1 MNQDHSSFG
10 RRQFLQT
17 TALAAATAGLG
28 LYDAAPASA
37 QGAPKRGG
45 NFTFA
50 ISAETPHYDAHGS
63 DTFATL
69 HFGAPF
75 YSTLLQFNLADYP
88 KVKGDLATSWDV
100 AADLMT
106 YTFKLTP
113 NVTFHDGSPMTSADV
128 KATYD
133 RMRNPPTGVVSTR
146 QATFIDIDTIETP
159 DPLTVVFKM
168 KNPNPAMLEHFASPW
183 NWIYSAKLL
192 AANPNGPRTMINGTG
207 PFRFGEHVRGS
218 HITGARNDK
227 YHRQGRPYLDG
238 FRGVFM
244 TQPAAMM
251 NALQGGQVMAEF
263 RGISPAERDRLVQV
277 MGDKIR
283 IEESSWTLNLMVVF
297 NTEKKPFD
305 DVRVRRALHLAIDR
319 RAGAQ
324 GLARTATL
332 RDPGGLVRPGS
343 PFAMKDADLLKV
355 PGFGR
360 DIAAA
365 RAEARKLLREAGVP
379 NLTFVLHNRN
389 LAQPYTPAGIFLVDQ
404 WRQIGVNVEHR
415 QSETSPYLAGM
426 SSGNFDVAVDFSN
439 LFMDEPSL
447 ALAKY
452 LSFNKAPENRSR
464 AIDAEMD
471 RLYAAQSR
479 ERDFQKRFDL
489 IRQFEK
495 RALDQAYQVPLLWWH
510 RIVPTHKTVMGW
522 QMSPSHNLGQDLAD
536 VWLNA

>member
-1 MNQDHSSFG
+1 MFSDQFEFG

-28 LYDAAPASA
+28 LYDAAPVAA
-37 QGAPKRGG
+37 QAAPKRGG
-45 NFTFA
+45 NFTYA
-50 ISAETPHYDAHGS
+50 ISAEAPHYDAHGS

-88 KVKGDLATSWDV
+88 KVKGDLAASWDV

-106 YTFKLTP
+106 YTFKLAP
-113 NVTFHDGSPMTSADV
+113 NVAFHDGTALTSTDV

-159 DPLTVVFKM
+159 DPSTVVFKM
-168 KNPNPAMLEHFASPW
+168 KSPNPAMLEHFASPW
-183 NWIYSAKLL
+183 NWIYAAKDL
-192 AANPNGPRTMINGTG
+192 ASNPNAPRTAINGTG

-218 HITGARNDK
+218 HVTGTRNDK
-227 YHRQGRPYLDG
+227 YFRQGRPYLDG

-277 MGDKIR
+277 MGDRIR

-343 PFAMKDADLLKV
+343 PFAMKDEDLLKV

-365 RAEARKLLREAGVP
+365 RTEARRLLREAGVP
-379 NLTFVLHNRN
+379 NLSFVLHNRN

-404 WRQIGVNVEHR
+404 WRQIGVTVEHR

-510 RIVPTHKTVMGW
+510 RIVPTHRTVMGW

-536 VWLNA
+536 VWLNT

>member
-1 MNQDHSSFG
+1 MNQDYLSFG

-28 LYDAAPASA
+28 LYDASPAAA

-88 KVKGDLATSWDV
+88 KVKGDLAASWDV

-113 NVTFHDGSPMTSADV
+113 NVAFHDGTALTSADV

-168 KNPNPAMLEHFASPW
+168 KAPNPAMLEHFASPW
-183 NWIYSAKLL
+183 NWIYAAKDL
-192 AANPNGPRTMINGTG
+192 AANANAPRTAINGTG

-218 HITGARNDK
+218 HITGTRNDK
-227 YHRQGRPYLDG
+227 YFRQGRPYLDG

-251 NALQGGQVMAEF
+251 NAMQGGQVLAEF

-277 MGDKIR
+277 MGDRIR
-283 IEESSWTLNLMVVF
+283 TEESSWTLNLMVVF

-343 PFAMKDADLLKV
+343 PFAMKDEDLLKV

-365 RAEARKLLREAGVP
+365 RAEARRLLREAGVP

-426 SSGNFDVAVDFSN
+426 SSGNFDVAIDFSN

-495 RALDQAYQVPLLWWH
+495 RAFDQAYQVPLLWWH
-510 RIVPTHKTVMGW
+510 RIVPTHKVVMGW

-536 VWLNA
+536 VWLNT

>member
-1 MNQDHSSFG
+1 MNKVMDPAMARIFAAMQLVPKIDLRALPTAEARQTFIAQQVPWAWCPHPLKEIRNLTIPGPAGPMRG
-10 RRQFLQT
+10 R
-17 TALAAATAGLG
+17 
-28 LYDAAPASA
+28 LYLPEGGDARPVVV
-37 QGAPKRGG
+37 
-45 NFTFA
+45 F
-50 ISAETPHYDAHGS
+50 AHGGGW
-63 DTFATL
+63 TF
-69 HFGAPF
+69 G
-75 YSTLLQFNLADYP
+75 
-88 KVKGDLATSWDV
+88 
-100 AADLMT
+100 
-106 YTFKLTP
+106 
-113 NVTFHDGSPMTSADV
+113 
-128 KATYD
+128 
-133 RMRNPPTGVVSTR
+133 
-146 QATFIDIDTIETP
+146 DIDTIETP

-183 NWIYSAKLL
+183 NWVYAAKDL
-192 AANPNGPRTMINGTG
+192 AANANAPRTAINGTG
-207 PFRFGEHVRGS
+207 PFRLGEHVRGS
-218 HITGARNDK
+218 HITGTRNDK
-227 YHRQGRPYLDG
+227 YFRQGRPYLDG

-277 MGDKIR
+277 MGDRIR

-343 PFAMKDADLLKV
+343 PFAMKDEDLLKV

-426 SSGNFDVAVDFSN
+426 SSGNFDVAIDFSN

-495 RALDQAYQVPLLWWH
+495 RAFDQAYQVPMLWWH
-510 RIVPTHKTVMGW
+510 RIVPTHKVVMGW

-536 VWLNA
+536 VWLNT